1 VVGIILTW
9 FLALQ
14 YTQRE
19 SEGHMNKDNPLLDE
33 YNLENGPAPLYRIS
47 KDLSDLTLMFII
59 SSVVFFLAAGTLA
72 IIMRT
77 VQSKLI
83 LLGNQQQTIGM
94 FYAALT
100 AHGQLMFFGFA
111 SMLTVG
117 LSYYLLSKFA
127 KKPLYSMKMSIISY
141 SLMNAASVLLVVSAI
156 MFFGGGWYNLM
167 PLAFHPQNGGWNIF
181 STVLFLMADTSIGI
195 GLVFFCVNVIATVL
209 KGNIAAG
216 VQLSEPDE
224 GGLFR
229 ASSDINDSGRIDLI
243 PMINLPASTR
253 WVSALGISS
262 WFPRKYRKAVP
273 AVSIVVVGIFVNAV
287 ALLSG
292 TVGLF
297 TQLGMGFG
305 YLLNPDFQPNW
316 LLAKDAFWFFGHP
329 IVYFTLFSFLAAAY
343 YYIPK
348 FTKKTVPYDKW
359 AYRSWPFYFIFAVL
373 VFSHH
378 SYMDMPNPVFV
389 QTVATIASQAVIFP
403 SGLTVMTIMMYLLR
417 SKIRWNISSFFIVTG
432 IAGWV
437 YGGFTGA
444 QTGWWGT
451 DVYLHNTL
459 NVVGHIHLVILMGS
473 VLLGIGLVYGVIAD
487 LTKKRLGK
495 TLGMV
500 HLLTTI
506 TGGFGLAFMF
516 TYLGLFGVIRREA
529 IIPDQFMWAMPW
541 LLFFAL
547 TVGFGQITF
556 AYNLFKTL
564 GRKTTTEEQLFVT
577 NQEERASSEKDLIH
591 TGESST

>member
-1 VVGIILTW
+1 
-9 FLALQ
+9 
-14 YTQRE
+14 
-19 SEGHMNKDNPLLDE
+19 MNKDNPLLDE

-100 AHGQLMFFGFA
+100 AHGQIMFFGFA

-141 SLMNAASVLLVVSAI
+141 SLMNAASVLLIVSAI

-229 ASSDINDSGRIDLI
+229 ASSDMNDSGRIDLI

-417 SKIRWNISSFFIVTG
+417 SRIRWNISSFFIVTG

-495 TLGMV
+495 TLGMI

-564 GRKTTTEEQLFVT
+564 GRKTTPEEQLFVT

-591 TGESST
+591 SGESST

>member
-1 VVGIILTW
+1 
-9 FLALQ
+9 
-14 YTQRE
+14 
-19 SEGHMNKDNPLLDE
+19 MNKDNPLLDE

-77 VQSKLI
+77 VQSKII

-100 AHGQLMFFGFA
+100 AHGQIMFFGFA

-141 SLMNAASVLLVVSAI
+141 SLMNAASVLLIVSAI

-417 SKIRWNISSFFIVTG
+417 SRIRWNISSFFIVTG

-495 TLGMV
+495 TLGKI

-564 GRKTTTEEQLFVT
+564 GRKTTPEEQLIVT

-591 TGESST
+591 SGESSI

>member
-1 VVGIILTW
+1 
-9 FLALQ
+9 
-14 YTQRE
+14 
-19 SEGHMNKDNPLLDE
+19 MNKDNPLFDE
-33 YNLENGPAPLYRIS
+33 YDQENGPAPLYRIS
-47 KDLSDLTLMFII
+47 KDLSHLTLMFII

-77 VQSKLI
+77 VQSKVI
-83 LLGNQQQTIGM
+83 LLGTQQQTIGL

-100 AHGQLMFFGFA
+100 AHGQIMFFGFA

-127 KKPLYSMKMSIISY
+127 KKPLYSMNMAIISY
-141 SLMNAASVLLVVSAI
+141 SLMNAASVLLIISAV

-167 PLAFHPQNGGWNIF
+167 PLAFHPQNGGWTTF
-181 STVLFLMADTSIGI
+181 STVLFLMADTSVGI
-195 GLVFFCVNVIATVL
+195 GLVVFCVNVIATVL
-209 KGNIAAG
+209 KGKIAAG
-216 VQLSEPDE
+216 VQMSEPNE
-224 GGLFR
+224 GGLFK
-229 ASSDINDSGRIDLI
+229 APSDINDSGRIDLV
-243 PMINLPASTR
+243 PMVNLPASTR

-262 WFPRKYRKAVP
+262 WFPRKYRRAVP

-292 TVGLF
+292 SVGLF
-297 TQLGMGFG
+297 TQLGMGFS
-305 YLLNPDFQPNW
+305 YLLNPDFQPDW

-403 SGLTVMTIMMYLLR
+403 SALTVMTIMMYLLR
-417 SKIRWNISSFFIVTG
+417 SRIRWNISSFFIVTG

-459 NVVGHIHLVILMGS
+459 NIVGHIHLVILMGS

-506 TGGFGLAFMF
+506 PGGFGLAFMF
-516 TYLGLFGVIRREA
+516 AYLGLFGVIRREA
-529 IIPDQFMWAMPW
+529 VIPDQFMWAMPW

-547 TVGFGQITF
+547 TVGFGQIVF
-556 AYNLFKTL
+556 AYNLFRTL
-564 GRKTTTEEQLFVT
+564 GRKTTSEEHLFVK
-577 NQEERASSEKDLIH
+577 NQGERALREKDIIH
-591 TGESST
+591 TGETSTL

>member
-1 VVGIILTW
+1 
-9 FLALQ
+9 
-14 YTQRE
+14 
-19 SEGHMNKDNPLLDE
+19 MNKDNPLLDE
-33 YNLENGPAPLYRIS
+33 YNLENGPAPLYKIS

-100 AHGQLMFFGFA
+100 AHGQIMFFGFA

-141 SLMNAASVLLVVSAI
+141 SLMNAASVLLIVSAI

-229 ASSDINDSGRIDLI
+229 ASSDMNDSGRIDLI

-305 YLLNPDFQPNW
+305 YLLNPVFQPNW

-417 SKIRWNISSFFIVTG
+417 SRIRWNISSFFIVTG

-495 TLGMV
+495 TLGMI

-564 GRKTTTEEQLFVT
+564 GRKTTPEEQLFVT

-591 TGESST
+591 SGESST

>member
-1 VVGIILTW
+1 
-9 FLALQ
+9 
-14 YTQRE
+14 
-19 SEGHMNKDNPLLDE
+19 MNKDNPLFDE
-33 YNLENGPAPLYRIS
+33 YDQENGPAPLYRIS
-47 KDLSDLTLMFII
+47 KDLSHLTLMFII

-77 VQSKLI
+77 VQSKVI
-83 LLGNQQQTIGM
+83 LLGTQQQTIGL

-100 AHGQLMFFGFA
+100 AHGQIMFFGFA
-111 SMLTVG
+111 SMLTMG

-127 KKPLYSMKMSIISY
+127 KKPLYSMNMAIISY
-141 SLMNAASVLLVVSAI
+141 SLMNAASVLLIISAV

-167 PLAFHPQNGGWNIF
+167 PLAFHPQNGGWTTF
-181 STVLFLMADTSIGI
+181 STVLFLMADTSVGI
-195 GLVFFCVNVIATVL
+195 GLVVFCVNVIATVL
-209 KGNIAAG
+209 KGKIAAG
-216 VQLSEPDE
+216 VQMSEPNE
-224 GGLFR
+224 GGLFK
-229 ASSDINDSGRIDLI
+229 APSDINDSGRIDLV
-243 PMINLPASTR
+243 PMVNLPASTR

-262 WFPRKYRKAVP
+262 WFPRKYRRAVP

-292 TVGLF
+292 SVGLF
-297 TQLGMGFG
+297 TQLGMGFS
-305 YLLNPDFQPNW
+305 YLLNPDFQPDW

-359 AYRSWPFYFIFAVL
+359 AYRSWPFYFTFAVL

-403 SGLTVMTIMMYLLR
+403 SALTVMTIMMYLLR
-417 SKIRWNISSFFIVTG
+417 SRIRWNVSSFFIVTG

-451 DVYLHNTL
+451 DLYLHNTL
-459 NVVGHIHLVILMGS
+459 NIVGHIHLVILMGS

-506 TGGFGLAFMF
+506 PGGFGLAFMF

-547 TVGFGQITF
+547 TVGFGQIVF
-556 AYNLFKTL
+556 AYNLFRTL
-564 GRKTTTEEQLFVT
+564 GRKTTSEEHLFVKK
-577 NQEERASSEKDLIH
+577 QGERASREKDIIH
-591 TGESST
+591 TGETSTL

>member
-1 VVGIILTW
+1 
-9 FLALQ
+9 
-14 YTQRE
+14 
-19 SEGHMNKDNPLLDE
+19 MNKDNPLLDE

-47 KDLSDLTLMFII
+47 KDLSNLTLMFII

-83 LLGNQQQTIGM
+83 LLGTQQQTIGM

-100 AHGQLMFFGFA
+100 AHGQIMFFGFA

-127 KKPLYSMKMSIISY
+127 KKPLYSMKMAIISY
-141 SLMNAASVLLVVSAI
+141 SLMNAASVLLIVSAI

-167 PLAFHPQNGGWNIF
+167 PLAFHPQNGGWNTF

-224 GGLFR
+224 GGMFR
-229 ASSDINDSGRIDLI
+229 ASSDIKDSGRIDLI

-292 TVGLF
+292 SVGLF

-417 SKIRWNISSFFIVTG
+417 SRIRWNISSFFIVTG

-495 TLGMV
+495 TLGMI

-564 GRKTTTEEQLFVT
+564 GRKTTREEQLFVT
-577 NQEERASSEKDLIH
+577 NQEERALSEKDLIH
-591 TGESST
+591 TGESSA

>member
-1 VVGIILTW
+1 
-9 FLALQ
+9 
-14 YTQRE
+14 
-19 SEGHMNKDNPLLDE
+19 MNKDNPLLDE
-33 YNLENGPAPLYRIS
+33 YNLENGPAPLYKIS

-141 SLMNAASVLLVVSAI
+141 SLMNAASVLLIVSAI

-209 KGNIAAG
+209 KGKIAAG

-297 TQLGMGFG
+297 TQLGIGFG

-495 TLGMV
+495 TLGMI

-564 GRKTTTEEQLFVT
+564 GRKTTPEEQLFVT

-591 TGESST
+591 SGESST

>member
-1 VVGIILTW
+1 
-9 FLALQ
+9 
-14 YTQRE
+14 
-19 SEGHMNKDNPLLDE
+19 MNKDNPLFDE
-33 YNLENGPAPLYRIS
+33 YDLENGPAPLYRIS

-83 LLGNQQQTIGM
+83 LLGTQQQTIGM

-100 AHGQLMFFGFA
+100 AHGQIMFFGFA

-127 KKPLYSMKMSIISY
+127 KKPLYSMKMAIISY
-141 SLMNAASVLLVVSAI
+141 SLMNAASVLLIVSAI

-167 PLAFHPQNGGWNIF
+167 PLAFHPQNGGWNTF
-181 STVLFLMADTSIGI
+181 SMVLFLMADTSIGI
-195 GLVFFCVNVIATVL
+195 GLVFFCINVIATVL

-224 GGLFR
+224 GGMFR
-229 ASSDINDSGRIDLI
+229 ASTDINDSGRIDLI

-417 SKIRWNISSFFIVTG
+417 SRIRWNISSFFIVTG

-495 TLGMV
+495 TLGMI

-564 GRKTTTEEQLFVT
+564 GRKTTREEQLFVT
-577 NQEERASSEKDLIH
+577 NQEERALSEKDLIH

>member
-1 VVGIILTW
+1 
-9 FLALQ
+9 
-14 YTQRE
+14 
-19 SEGHMNKDNPLLDE
+19 MNKDNPLLDE
-33 YNLENGPAPLYRIS
+33 YNLENGPAPLYKIS

-59 SSVVFFLAAGTLA
+59 SSVMFFLAAGTLA

-100 AHGQLMFFGFA
+100 AHGQIMFFGFA

-141 SLMNAASVLLVVSAI
+141 SLMNAASVLLIVSAI

-229 ASSDINDSGRIDLI
+229 ASSDMNDSGRIDLI

-417 SKIRWNISSFFIVTG
+417 SRIRWNISSFFIVTG

-495 TLGMV
+495 TLGMI

-564 GRKTTTEEQLFVT
+564 GRKTTPEEQLFVT

-591 TGESST
+591 SGESST

>member
-1 VVGIILTW
+1 
-9 FLALQ
+9 
-14 YTQRE
+14 
-19 SEGHMNKDNPLLDE
+19 MNKDNPLLDE

-83 LLGNQQQTIGM
+83 LLGTQQQTIGM

-100 AHGQLMFFGFA
+100 AHGQIMFFGFA

-141 SLMNAASVLLVVSAI
+141 SLMNAASVLLIVSAI

-167 PLAFHPQNGGWNIF
+167 PLAFHPQNGGWNTF

-195 GLVFFCVNVIATVL
+195 GLVFFCINVIATVL

-229 ASSDINDSGRIDLI
+229 ASSDIKDSGRIDLI

-292 TVGLF
+292 SVGLF

-329 IVYFTLFSFLAAAY
+329 IVYFTLFSFLAATY

-417 SKIRWNISSFFIVTG
+417 SRIRWNISSFFIVTG

-487 LTKKRLGK
+487 LTKKRLGR
-495 TLGMV
+495 TLGMI

-564 GRKTTTEEQLFVT
+564 GRKTTREEQLFVT
-577 NQEERASSEKDLIH
+577 NQEERALSEKDLIH

>member
-1 VVGIILTW
+1 
-9 FLALQ
+9 
-14 YTQRE
+14 
-19 SEGHMNKDNPLLDE
+19 MNKDNPLFDE
-33 YNLENGPAPLYRIS
+33 YDQENGPAPLYRIS
-47 KDLSDLTLMFII
+47 KDLSHLTLMFII

-77 VQSKLI
+77 VQSKVI
-83 LLGNQQQTIGM
+83 LLGTQQQTIGL

-100 AHGQLMFFGFA
+100 AHGQIMFFGFA

-127 KKPLYSMKMSIISY
+127 KKPLYSMNMAIISY
-141 SLMNAASVLLVVSAI
+141 SLMNAASVLLIISAV

-167 PLAFHPQNGGWNIF
+167 PLAFHPQNGGWTTF
-181 STVLFLMADTSIGI
+181 STVLFLMADTSVGI
-195 GLVFFCVNVIATVL
+195 GLVVFCVNVIATVL
-209 KGNIAAG
+209 KGKIAAG
-216 VQLSEPDE
+216 VQMSEPNE
-224 GGLFR
+224 GGLFK
-229 ASSDINDSGRIDLI
+229 APSDINDSGRIDLV
-243 PMINLPASTR
+243 PMVNLPASTR

-262 WFPRKYRKAVP
+262 WFPRKYRRAVP

-292 TVGLF
+292 SVGLF
-297 TQLGMGFG
+297 TQLGMGFS
-305 YLLNPDFQPNW
+305 YLLNPDFQPDW

-403 SGLTVMTIMMYLLR
+403 SALTVMTIMMYLLR
-417 SKIRWNISSFFIVTG
+417 SRIRWNISSFFIVTG

-459 NVVGHIHLVILMGS
+459 NIVGHIHLVILMGS

-506 TGGFGLAFMF
+506 PGGFGLAFMF

-547 TVGFGQITF
+547 TVGFGQIVF
-556 AYNLFKTL
+556 AYNLFRTL
-564 GRKTTTEEQLFVT
+564 GRKTTSEEHLFVKK
-577 NQEERASSEKDLIH
+577 QGERASREKDIIH
-591 TGESST
+591 TGETSTL

>member
-1 VVGIILTW
+1 
-9 FLALQ
+9 
-14 YTQRE
+14 
-19 SEGHMNKDNPLLDE
+19 MNKDNPLLDE

-181 STVLFLMADTSIGI
+181 STVLFLIADTSIGI
-195 GLVFFCVNVIATVL
+195 GLVFFCINVIATVL

-487 LTKKRLGK
+487 LTKKRLSK

-577 NQEERASSEKDLIH
+577 NQEERAWSEKDLIH

>member
-1 VVGIILTW
+1 
-9 FLALQ
+9 
-14 YTQRE
+14 
-19 SEGHMNKDNPLLDE
+19 MNKDNPLLDE

-100 AHGQLMFFGFA
+100 AHGQIMFFGFA

-141 SLMNAASVLLVVSAI
+141 SLMNAASVLLIVSAI

-348 FTKKTVPYDKW
+348 FTKKTVPFDKW

-495 TLGMV
+495 TLGMI

-564 GRKTTTEEQLFVT
+564 GRKTTPEEQLFVT

-591 TGESST
+591 SGESST

>member
-1 VVGIILTW
+1 
-9 FLALQ
+9 
-14 YTQRE
+14 
-19 SEGHMNKDNPLLDE
+19 MNKDNPLLDE

-181 STVLFLMADTSIGI
+181 STVLFLIADTSIGI
-195 GLVFFCVNVIATVL
+195 GLVFFCINVIATVL

-577 NQEERASSEKDLIH
+577 NQEERAWSEKDLIH

>member
-1 VVGIILTW
+1 
-9 FLALQ
+9 
-14 YTQRE
+14 
-19 SEGHMNKDNPLLDE
+19 MNKDNPLLDE
-33 YNLENGPAPLYRIS
+33 YNLENGPAPLYKIS

-100 AHGQLMFFGFA
+100 AHGQIMFFGFA

-141 SLMNAASVLLVVSAI
+141 SLMNAASVLLIVSAI

-229 ASSDINDSGRIDLI
+229 ASSDMNDSGRIDLI

-417 SKIRWNISSFFIVTG
+417 SRIRWNISSFFIVTG

-495 TLGMV
+495 TLGMI

-564 GRKTTTEEQLFVT
+564 GRKTTPEEQLFVT

-591 TGESST
+591 SGESST

>member
-1 VVGIILTW
+1 
-9 FLALQ
+9 
-14 YTQRE
+14 
-19 SEGHMNKDNPLLDE
+19 MNKDNPLLDE

-100 AHGQLMFFGFA
+100 AHGQIMFFGFA

-141 SLMNAASVLLVVSAI
+141 SLMNAASVLLIVSAI

-216 VQLSEPDE
+216 VQLNEPDE

-229 ASSDINDSGRIDLI
+229 ASSDMNDSGRIDLI

-417 SKIRWNISSFFIVTG
+417 SRIRWNISSFFIVTG

-495 TLGMV
+495 TLGMI

-564 GRKTTTEEQLFVT
+564 GRKTTPEEQLFVT

-591 TGESST
+591 SGESST

>member
-19 SEGHMNKDNPLLDE
+19 SEGIMNKDNPLLDE

-141 SLMNAASVLLVVSAI
+141 SLMNAASVLLIVSAI

-577 NQEERASSEKDLIH
+577 NQEERAWSEKDLIH

>member
-1 VVGIILTW
+1 
-9 FLALQ
+9 
-14 YTQRE
+14 
-19 SEGHMNKDNPLLDE
+19 MNKDNPLLDE

-577 NQEERASSEKDLIH
+577 NQEERAWSEKDLIH

>member
-1 VVGIILTW
+1 
-9 FLALQ
+9 
-14 YTQRE
+14 
-19 SEGHMNKDNPLLDE
+19 MNKDNPLFDE
-33 YNLENGPAPLYRIS
+33 YDLENGPAPLYRIS

-83 LLGNQQQTIGM
+83 LLGTQQQTIGM

-100 AHGQLMFFGFA
+100 AHGQIMFFGFA

-127 KKPLYSMKMSIISY
+127 KKPLYSMKMAIISY
-141 SLMNAASVLLVVSAI
+141 SLMNAASVLLIVSAI

-167 PLAFHPQNGGWNIF
+167 PLAFHPQNGGWNTF

-195 GLVFFCVNVIATVL
+195 GLVFFCINVIATVL

-243 PMINLPASTR
+243 PMIILPASTR

-292 TVGLF
+292 SVGLF

-389 QTVATIASQAVIFP
+389 QIVATIASQAVIFP

-417 SKIRWNISSFFIVTG
+417 SRIRWTISSFFIVTG

-495 TLGMV
+495 TLGMI

-564 GRKTTTEEQLFVT
+564 GRKTTREEQLFVT
-577 NQEERASSEKDLIH
+577 NQEERALGEKDLIH

>member
-1 VVGIILTW
+1 
-9 FLALQ
+9 
-14 YTQRE
+14 
-19 SEGHMNKDNPLLDE
+19 MNKDNPLFDE
-33 YNLENGPAPLYRIS
+33 YDLENGPAPLYRIS

-83 LLGNQQQTIGM
+83 LLGTQQQTIGM

-100 AHGQLMFFGFA
+100 AHGQIMFFGFA

-127 KKPLYSMKMSIISY
+127 KKPLYSMKMAIISY
-141 SLMNAASVLLVVSAI
+141 SLMNAASVLLIVSAI

-167 PLAFHPQNGGWNIF
+167 PLAFHPQNGGWNTF

-195 GLVFFCVNVIATVL
+195 GLVFFCINVIATVL

-224 GGLFR
+224 GGMFR
-229 ASSDINDSGRIDLI
+229 ASSDIKDSGRIDLI

-292 TVGLF
+292 SVGLF

-417 SKIRWNISSFFIVTG
+417 SRIRWNISSFFIVTG

-495 TLGMV
+495 TLGMI

-564 GRKTTTEEQLFVT
+564 GRKTTREEQLFVT
-577 NQEERASSEKDLIH
+577 NQEERALSEKDLIH
-591 TGESST
+591 TGESSA

>member
-1 VVGIILTW
+1 
-9 FLALQ
+9 
-14 YTQRE
+14 
-19 SEGHMNKDNPLLDE
+19 MNKDNPLLDE
-33 YNLENGPAPLYRIS
+33 YNLENGPAPLYKIS

-100 AHGQLMFFGFA
+100 AHGQIMFFGFA

-141 SLMNAASVLLVVSAI
+141 SLMNAASVLLIVSAI

-229 ASSDINDSGRIDLI
+229 ASSDMNDSGRIDLI

-297 TQLGMGFG
+297 TQLGIGFG

-417 SKIRWNISSFFIVTG
+417 SRIRWNISSFFIVTG

-495 TLGMV
+495 TLGMI

-564 GRKTTTEEQLFVT
+564 GRKTTPEEQLFVT

-591 TGESST
+591 SGESST

>member
-1 VVGIILTW
+1 
-9 FLALQ
+9 
-14 YTQRE
+14 
-19 SEGHMNKDNPLLDE
+19 MNKDNPLLDE
-33 YNLENGPAPLYRIS
+33 YNLEKGPAPLYKIS

-59 SSVVFFLAAGTLA
+59 SSVVFLLAAGTLA
-72 IIMRT
+72 IIMRS

-100 AHGQLMFFGFA
+100 AHGQIMFFGFA

-141 SLMNAASVLLVVSAI
+141 SLMNAASMLLVVSAI

-229 ASSDINDSGRIDLI
+229 ASSDMNDSGRIDLI

-417 SKIRWNISSFFIVTG
+417 SRIRWNISSFFIVTG

-495 TLGMV
+495 TLGMI

-564 GRKTTTEEQLFVT
+564 GRKTTPEEQLFVT
-577 NQEERASSEKDLIH
+577 NQEERALSEKDLIH

>member
-1 VVGIILTW
+1 
-9 FLALQ
+9 
-14 YTQRE
+14 
-19 SEGHMNKDNPLLDE
+19 MNKDNPLLDE

-100 AHGQLMFFGFA
+100 AHGQIMFFGFA

-141 SLMNAASVLLVVSAI
+141 SLMNAASVLLIVSAI

-417 SKIRWNISSFFIVTG
+417 SRIRWNISSFFIVTG

-495 TLGMV
+495 TLGMI

-564 GRKTTTEEQLFVT
+564 GRKTTPEEQLFVT
-577 NQEERASSEKDLIH
+577 NQEERALSEKDLIH

>member
-1 VVGIILTW
+1 
-9 FLALQ
+9 
-14 YTQRE
+14 
-19 SEGHMNKDNPLLDE
+19 MNKDNPLLDE
-33 YNLENGPAPLYRIS
+33 YNLENGPSPLYKIS

-100 AHGQLMFFGFA
+100 AHGQIMFFGFA

-141 SLMNAASVLLVVSAI
+141 SLMNAASVLLIVSAI

-297 TQLGMGFG
+297 TQLGMGFE

-389 QTVATIASQAVIFP
+389 QIVATIASQAVIFP

-417 SKIRWNISSFFIVTG
+417 SRIRWNISSFFIVTG

-495 TLGMV
+495 TLGMI

-541 LLFFAL
+541 LLFFAV

-564 GRKTTTEEQLFVT
+564 RRKTTPEEQLFVT

-591 TGESST
+591 SGESST

>member
-1 VVGIILTW
+1 
-9 FLALQ
+9 
-14 YTQRE
+14 
-19 SEGHMNKDNPLLDE
+19 MNKDNPLFDE

-83 LLGNQQQTIGM
+83 LLGSQQQTIGM

-100 AHGQLMFFGFA
+100 AHGQIMFFGFA

-127 KKPLYSMKMSIISY
+127 KKPLYSMKMAIISY
-141 SLMNAASVLLVVSAI
+141 SLMNAASVLLIISAI

-167 PLAFHPQNGGWNIF
+167 PLAFHPQNGGWNTF

-209 KGNIAAG
+209 RGNIAAG
-216 VQLSEPDE
+216 VQMSEPDE

-243 PMINLPASTR
+243 PMVNLPASTR

-292 TVGLF
+292 SVGLF

-305 YLLNPDFQPNW
+305 YLLNPEFQPNW
-316 LLAKDAFWFFGHP
+316 LFAKDAFWFFGHP

-389 QTVATIASQAVIFP
+389 QIVATIASQAVIFP
-403 SGLTVMTIMMYLLR
+403 SALTVMTIMMYLLR
-417 SKIRWNISSFFIVTG
+417 SRIRWNISSFFIVTG

-473 VLLGIGLVYGVIAD
+473 VLLGIGLVYSVIAD

-495 TLGMV
+495 TLGMI

-529 IIPDQFMWAMPW
+529 IIPDAFMWAMPW

-547 TVGFGQITF
+547 TVGFGQIIF

-564 GRKTTTEEQLFVT
+564 GRKITPEEQLFIT
-577 NQEERASSEKDLIH
+577 NQEDRASSEKDLIH
-591 TGESST
+591 SGETST

>member
-1 VVGIILTW
+1 
-9 FLALQ
+9 
-14 YTQRE
+14 
-19 SEGHMNKDNPLLDE
+19 MNKDNPLLDE

-141 SLMNAASVLLVVSAI
+141 SMMNAASVLLVVSAI

-359 AYRSWPFYFIFAVL
+359 AYRSWPFYFVFAVL

-564 GRKTTTEEQLFVT
+564 GRKTTKEEQLFVT

>member
-1 VVGIILTW
+1 
-9 FLALQ
+9 
-14 YTQRE
+14 
-19 SEGHMNKDNPLLDE
+19 MNKDNPLLDE

-100 AHGQLMFFGFA
+100 AHGQIMFFGFA

-141 SLMNAASVLLVVSAI
+141 SLMNAASVLLIVSAI

-417 SKIRWNISSFFIVTG
+417 SRIRWNISSFFIVTG

-495 TLGMV
+495 TLGMI

-564 GRKTTTEEQLFVT
+564 GRKTTPEEQLFVT

-591 TGESST
+591 SGESST

>member
-1 VVGIILTW
+1 
-9 FLALQ
+9 
-14 YTQRE
+14 
-19 SEGHMNKDNPLLDE
+19 MNKDNPLLDE
-33 YNLENGPAPLYRIS
+33 YNLENGPAPLYKIS

-100 AHGQLMFFGFA
+100 AHGQIMFFGFA

-141 SLMNAASVLLVVSAI
+141 SLMNAASVLLIVSAI

-209 KGNIAAG
+209 KGKIAAG

-229 ASSDINDSGRIDLI
+229 ASSDMNDSGRIDLI

-417 SKIRWNISSFFIVTG
+417 SRIRWNISSFFIVTG

-495 TLGMV
+495 TLGMI

-564 GRKTTTEEQLFVT
+564 GRKTTPEEQLFVT

-591 TGESST
+591 SGESST